1 MGQVLPIRGIS
12 CMSKTRNKT
21 KRRKAGR
28 PRKAGERYT
37 DGKLKKASVAKN
49 IAPTTETLI
58 HREAV
63 VEGAF
68 DKPSDSLPGHALGI
82 LLANKWLNTA
92 QYDAAMKFEGLYQA
106 FRQAI
111 AASRPHAKIASYG
124 DISQYSAIISYD
136 DEDESEVAKASRDRD
151 QAIKRAYLDAL
162 SVLDGPIGARTA
174 SETLTC
180 VLQTCLHDTLPWW
193 FVRVPASTGFEGA
206 SDWLLGEDKAAMFG
220 FRDCLDCL
228 AVYWRERR
236 AA

>member
-1 MGQVLPIRGIS
+1 MA
-12 CMSKTRNKT
+12 KAKKNKR
-21 KRRKAGR
+21 KRRGR
-28 PRKAGERYT
+28 PRKPGPREANGQPQRES
-37 DGKLKKASVAKN
+37 KAKAV
-49 IAPTTETLI
+49 APTIETLI

-82 LLANKWLNTA
+82 LLANKYLTTA

-106 FRQAI
+106 FRQSI

-193 FVRVPASTGFEGA
+193 FVRVPASMSVQEALCVTPDSHA
-206 SDWLLGEDKAAMFG
+206 KAAEA
-220 FRDCLDCL
+220 FRACLDCL